1 MTILIPTPLRAFT
14 GQKSTVEVEAAN
26 VKEALTALTAAHPAL
41 QQHLF
46 GAEGKLRSF
55 VNVYLNDDDIRDLPE
70 KDLSPV
76 TAKDELSIIPS
87 IAGGSPAIA
96 EAALAE
102 PITKELPKLT
112 NEEIARYSR
121 HLILPE
127 VGMEG
132 QRKLKAAKVLCVGT
146 GGLGAPLALYLTA
159 AGVGTIGLVDFD
171 VVDESN
177 LQRQVIHSQSTVGML
192 KVDSAEQMLKGLN
205 KNVNIVKHNTML
217 TSANAL
223 EIFKDY
229 DVIAD
234 GTDNFQT
241 RYLVNDACVL
251 TGKPNAYGSIFRF
264 EGQAS
269 VFATEEGPCYRC
281 LYPEPPPPGLV
292 PSCAEGGVLG
302 ILPGLVGV
310 IQATEVIKLILGIG
324 EPLIGRLLLVDSL
337 GMGFRT
343 LKLRKNPACPACGT
357 HEIKEL
363 IDYDQFCGIEKPTSV
378 GPLEVS
384 SHGSIAADLAEKDGI
399 PQVSVETLKAKRDEG
414 KALIL
419 DVREPYETEIATLG
433 ARLIPVGELE
443 ARVGELKGHEN
454 DEILIHCR
462 TGGRS
467 QKAALILKQH
477 GFTNISNVAGGITAW
492 AERIDPSMP
501 KY

>member
-1 MTILIPTPLRAFT
+1 MPTL
-14 GQKSTVEVEAAN
+14 
-26 VKEALTALTAAHPAL
+26 EALET
-41 QQHLF
+41 
-46 GAEGKLRSF
+46 
-55 VNVYLNDDDIRDLPE
+55 
-70 KDLSPV
+70 
-76 TAKDELSIIPS
+76 
-87 IAGGSPAIA
+87 
-96 EAALAE
+96 
-102 PITKELPKLT
+102 ELPKLT

-132 QRKLKAAKVLCVGT
+132 QQKLKAASVLCVGT
-146 GGLGAPLALYLTA
+146 GGLGAPLALYLAA
-159 AGVGTIGLVDFD
+159 AGVGTLGLIDFD

-177 LQRQVIHSQSTVGML
+177 LQRQIIHSQSTVGKL

-205 KNVNIVKHNTML
+205 KNVNIIKHNTML

-324 EPLIGRLLLVDSL
+324 EPLIGRLLLVDAL
-337 GMGFRT
+337 GMNFRT
-343 LKLRKNPACPACGT
+343 LKLRKNPSCPACGT

-363 IDYDQFCGIEKPTSV
+363 IDYDQFCGIQKPTEA

-384 SHGSIAADLAEKDGI
+384 SHGKVADLPVVDGI
-399 PQVSVETLKAKRDEG
+399 PQLSVEQLKQRIDAGDKPF
-414 KALIL
+414 IL
-419 DVREPYETEIATLG
+419 DVREPHEYQIVNLG
-433 ARLIPVGELE
+433 APLIPLGQLPDRFKEIPVG
-443 ARVGELKGHEN
+443 K
-454 DEILIHCR
+454 DEEIVVHCK

-467 QKAALILKQH
+467 QKASLALAQA
-477 GFTNISNVAGGITAW
+477 GFRNVKNLAGGITAW
-492 AERIDPSMP
+492 ADKIDKSLP